1 MPYVVLFFV
10 TRKAGMLPAD
20 FKKHFETSHIPLMQ
34 SITGVHFPRT
44 HVRRYLQRS
53 DASTSSTDPGV
64 NRSNYPATVLVGKQE
79 DFEFDAI
86 AELIFDD
93 KAASDKFFELINEKE
108 ALATRVKEEEMFLDR
123 TKIKAVVVGDVV
135 TTNGSA

>member
-1 MPYVVLFFV
+1 M
-10 TRKAGMLPAD
+10 
-20 FKKHFETSHIPLMQ
+20 
-34 SITGVHFPRT
+34 
-44 HVRRYLQRS
+44 
-53 DASTSSTDPGV
+53 